1 MGRWVQDNGLVLMVL
16 VFIGVVVLGIYSLK
30 QHHAPAL
37 VRCTLTC
44 YADGKAVVSRSRNT
58 AAGHCDCLH
67 GVCRLG
73 DVSAIGT
80 CVMTRKVIR

>member
-1 MGRWVQDNGLVLMVL
+1 MGRWVHDNGMVLMVL

-30 QHHAPAL
+30 QHRTAPL
-37 VRCTLTC
+37 VHCTLTC
-44 YADGKAVVSRSRNT
+44 YAEGKTVVSRSRNT
-58 AAGHCDCLH
+58 AAGHCDCAH

-73 DVSAIGT
+73 DVTAIGT